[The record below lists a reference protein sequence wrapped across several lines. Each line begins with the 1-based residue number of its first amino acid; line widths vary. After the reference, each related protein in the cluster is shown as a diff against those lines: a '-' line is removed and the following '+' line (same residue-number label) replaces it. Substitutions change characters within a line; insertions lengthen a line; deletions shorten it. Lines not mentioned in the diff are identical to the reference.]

1 MVGHPRHFDGK
12 EMMRIAQITLLVVY
26 LALLGLIVG
35 CDAPEYYRYPCMN
48 PKKWEREDCKRPLCA
63 ITQECPDQLLKP
75 EEMKGEQR

>member
-1 MVGHPRHFDGK
+1 MIRFG
-12 EMMRIAQITLLVVY
+12 QITIVLLYV
-26 LALLGLIVG
+26 ALLAIIVTG

-48 PKKWEREDCKRPLCA
+48 PKNWEKEECKRPLCA

>member
-1 MVGHPRHFDGK
+1 MVDYPRYLDGK

-48 PKKWEREDCKRPLCA
+48 PKNWEREDCKRPLCA

>member
-1 MVGHPRHFDGK
+1 MVDHPRHIDGK
-12 EMMRIAQITLLVVY
+12 EMMRLAQITLLVVY

-48 PKKWEREDCKRPLCA
+48 PKNWEREDCKRPLCA